1 MLGSDLST
9 STCVAATIE
18 GLLMRYDSLATARL
32 VVLRSLSL
40 PVVSSHRQGLL
51 WGSVDAPTTTM
62 AIAGQGGTSGA
73 TPLLLHHYWR
83 TNG

>member
-1 MLGSDLST
+1 
-9 STCVAATIE
+9 
-18 GLLMRYDSLATARL
+18 MRYDLRAAARL

-40 PVVSSHRQGLL
+40 PMVSSHRQGLP
-51 WGSVDAPTTTM
+51 WGSVDARKTNTAMP
-62 AIAGQGGTSGA
+62 GQRGTSGA

>member
-1 MLGSDLST
+1 LLGSDLST
-9 STCVAATIE
+9 STCVTATAE
-18 GLLMRYDSLATARL
+18 GLLMRYDALATARL

-40 PVVSSHRQGLL
+40 PVVSSHRQGLP
-51 WGSVDAPTTTM
+51 WGSVDAPTTIR

-73 TPLLLHHYWR
+73 TPLLLHHCWR

>member
-18 GLLMRYDSLATARL
+18 GLLMRYDLQAAARL

-40 PVVSSHRQGLL
+40 PVVSSHRQGLT
-51 WGSVDAPTTTM
+51 WGSVDAPTTITAM
-62 AIAGQGGTSGA
+62 PGQGGTSGA
-73 TPLLLHHYWR
+73 TPLLLHHCWR

>member
-9 STCVAATIE
+9 STCVTATAE

-40 PVVSSHRQGLL
+40 PVVSSHRQGLP
-51 WGSVDAPTTTM
+51 WGSVDAPTTIR

-73 TPLLLHHYWR
+73 TPLLLHHCWR